1 MACSC
6 EILFSSFTYL
16 CVCVRIIY
24 SLTEDK
30 PFEYFILLTIFVN
43 CILLAAN
50 TPLPNSDK
58 SDLNQKLV
66 SRNLE
71 ISVHNATLNSGSF
84 CGRHYYTCLD
94 GSESHSLIL
103 VVIVPAFS

>member
-1 MACSC
+1 M
-6 EILFSSFTYL
+6 

-50 TPLPNSDK
+50 TPLPNNDK

-71 ISVHNATLNSGSF
+71 ISETQSDAERRIVLRSSLLHLL
-84 CGRHYYTCLD
+84 GRK
-94 GSESHSLIL
+94 
-103 VVIVPAFS
+103 